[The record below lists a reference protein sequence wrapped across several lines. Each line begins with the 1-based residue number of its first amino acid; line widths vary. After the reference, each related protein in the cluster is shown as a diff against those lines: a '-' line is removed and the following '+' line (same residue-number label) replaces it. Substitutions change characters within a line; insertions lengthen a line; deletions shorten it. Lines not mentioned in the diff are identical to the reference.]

1 MEILN
6 VGTATIDYIS
16 GWSVS
21 VIIFGLF
28 ALGCFIGGNLLEIFD
43 YGRILGLFLIIFAG
57 LFLFMAFFMY
67 DNCTPVEVTTYQVI
81 LNDDVS
87 YNEFVEKYE
96 VIKQEGRIYTI
107 YEKDKEN

>member
-6 VGTATIDYIS
+6 VGTATIDYLG
-16 GWSVS
+16 GWSAS
-21 VIIFGLF
+21 VIIF
-28 ALGCFIGGNLLEIFD
+28 IIF
-43 YGRILGLFLIIFAG
+43 GVIFLIVGLLAGIWDYSSSAMIFCVIG
-57 LFLFMAFFMY
+57 VLCIFGAFY
-67 DNCTPVEVTTYQVI
+67 DYHTNNPVKVTTYQVI
-81 LNDDVS
+81 LDDDIS

>member
-6 VGTATIDYIS
+6 SSTTVIGYLGGFSI
-16 GWSVS
+16 S
-21 VIIFGLF
+21 VIAFGFIGIVAIIIGIFCNYEGLFKILMTFGL
-28 ALGCFIGGNLLEIFD
+28 
-43 YGRILGLFLIIFAG
+43 ILIVGSIYI
-57 LFLFMAFFMY
+57 Y
-67 DNCTPVEVTTYQVI
+67 QTNNPVEVTTYQVI
-81 LNDDVS
+81 LDDSIS

>member
-6 VGTATIDYIS
+6 VGTATIGYIS
-16 GWSVS
+16 GWSAS
-21 VIIFGLF
+21 TIIFVSL
-28 ALGCFIGGNLLEIFD
+28 ALGCFVGGCLLGVFNYENL
-43 YGRILGLFLIIFAG
+43 GALFIVLSFWFVSIA
-57 LFLFMAFFMY
+57 ACTY
-67 DNCTPVEVTTYQVI
+67 QRCTPIKVTTYQVI

-96 VIKQEGRIYTI
+96 VIKQEGCIYTI

>member
-6 VGTATIDYIS
+6 VGTATIDYLG

-21 VIIFGLF
+21 VIILVICGTISLIT
-28 ALGCFIGGNLLEIFD
+28 G
-43 YGRILGLFLIIFAG
+43 FLIGIWGYDFVG
-57 LFLFMAFFMY
+57 MVLWVMGVICVFVAFY
-67 DNCTPVEVTTYQVI
+67 DYKTNNPVKVTTYQVI
-81 LNDDVS
+81 LDDDVS
-87 YNEFVEKYE
+87 YNEFIEKYE

>member
-6 VGTATIDYIS
+6 VGTTAINYLG
-16 GWSVS
+16 GWSTS
-21 VIIFGLF
+21 VIILILIGIS
-28 ALGCFIGGNLLEIFD
+28 CIIGGFISNSEGAFKVLL
-43 YGRILGLFLIIFAG
+43 ILGT
-57 LFLFMAFFMY
+57 LFLFGAFY
-67 DNCTPVEVTTYQVI
+67 NYSTNNPVKVTTYQVI

>member
-6 VGTATIDYIS
+6 VSTATIDYLG
-16 GWSVS
+16 GWSAS
-21 VIIFGLF
+21 VIILILIGSGCIITGFICNNEGVFKVLIILGALLLFG
-28 ALGCFIGGNLLEIFD
+28 ACFD
-43 YGRILGLFLIIFAG
+43 YST
-57 LFLFMAFFMY
+57 
-67 DNCTPVEVTTYQVI
+67 NNPVKVTTYQVI
-81 LNDDVS
+81 LDDNIC

>member
-16 GWSVS
+16 GFSASVF
-21 VIIFGLF
+21 VLGVLG
-28 ALGCFIGGNLLEIFD
+28 LGCFIGGCLLGIFD
-43 YGRILGLFLIIFAG
+43 CENFGKLLVIFSLLFV
-57 LFLFMAFFMY
+57 FMAFVMY

-87 YNEFVEKYE
+87 YNEFIEKYE